1 MWGYVLTGLALMLV
15 LEGIFPFLSPGRWR
29 LAMVRLIQRRDR
41 AVRIMGLLSM
51 AAGTVIMLFVH
62 LSTLIN

>member
-15 LEGIFPFLSPGRWR
+15 LEGMLPFISPRRWR
-29 LAMVRLIQRRDR
+29 LAMLRLIQQHDR
-41 AVRIMGLLSM
+41 ALRIMGLLSM
-51 AAGTVIMLFVH
+51 AAGTVMMLFVH